1 MANKIII
8 GTTPTIIYTFKT
20 VSVSEIAVAIL
31 TIKYGKDTLTK
42 TLEDAEV
49 GEDHLSWTL
58 TQEETLAISTEVSSM
73 MLNWKTSD
81 GTRGASAK
89 TTVVMSDNYVR
100 EVI

>member
-1 MANKIII
+1 MNRIII

-20 VSVSEIAVAIL
+20 VNVSDLVVAIL
-31 TIKYGKDTLTK
+31 TIKSGKATLTK
-42 TLEDAEV
+42 TLEDADV
-49 GEDHLSWTL
+49 GEGRLSWTL
-58 TQEETLAISTEVSSM
+58 TQEETLSICDDVAAM
-73 MLNWKTSD
+73 MLNWKTAG